1 MPGGLSSVTVIIAV
15 LAALALLALLWGLAR
30 MYRKV
35 GPNEALVVFGFGGT
49 HIVTGGG
56 RVVWPMI
63 QQSQQLSLELMSF
76 DVAPKQDYYTSQGV
90 AVSVEAVA
98 QIKVK
103 SDHESIRTAAEQFLT
118 KADVESEALIKLVME
133 GHLRGIVGQLSV
145 EQIVKEPE
153 MVSEKVRLTC
163 AEDLAKMGL
172 ELVSFT
178 IREVMDK
185 NDYIGNMGKPDT
197 ARIKRDA
204 DVAMAEAERD
214 TAIKRALYMR
224 EAAQAT
230 AQADMETVQ
239 AQTASSTKQ
248 AEAVRDLE
256 VKKAEYAATVS
267 TQKASADKAYDIQ
280 NNIME
285 QQATSERVKIERIQR
300 EEQIKVQEAEIIR
313 REREL
318 TATVLKV
325 AEMEKQK
332 IMQLAEAE
340 RQRLSIE
347 ATGRAEA
354 RRAEAAGE
362 ADAIKA
368 TGHAE
373 AEAIKAKGLAEA
385 EAMNMKAEAFAGY
398 NEAAIIDKFLENLPE
413 LARAISEPL
422 NKVDKITVLSTG
434 NGSGAGTDKVT
445 EDIGKMMVQIPA
457 LFDTLTGVNFQ
468 EFIQRLPQV
477 GGDSNG
483 ERAPVA
489 KRDGNG
495 TSAVVKPA
503 SASPKPAPVSP
514 KPMPVLPKVNPDA
527 PPAGDPPPSAN

>member
-1 MPGGLSSVTVIIAV
+1 MPADLNSITVIIAV
-15 LAALALLALLWGLAR
+15 LAAVALLVLLWGLAR

-63 QQSQQLSLELMSF
+63 QSAQQLSLELMSF

-118 KADVESEALIKLVME
+118 KSAMESEALIKLVME

-230 AQADMETVQ
+230 AQANMETVQ
-239 AQTASSTKQ
+239 AETASSAKQ
-248 AEAVRDLE
+248 AEAIRDLE

-285 QQATSERVKIERIQR
+285 QQAVAERVKVERVQR
-300 EEQIKVQEAEIIR
+300 EEQIKVQEAEILR
-313 REREL
+313 REKEL
-318 TATVLKV
+318 TATVLKT
-325 AEMEKQK
+325 AEMEKQR

-340 RQRLSIE
+340 RQRLAIE

-354 RRAEAAGE
+354 RRMEASGE

-368 TGHAE
+368 TGFAE
-373 AEAIKAKGLAEA
+373 AEAIRARGLAEA
-385 EAMNMKAEAFAGY
+385 EAMNVKAAAFANY
-398 NEAAIIDKFLENLPE
+398 NEAAIIDKFLTNLPE

-422 NKVDKITVLSTG
+422 NKVDRITVLSTG
-434 NGSGAGTDKVT
+434 EGTGTGTDKVT
-445 EDIGKMMVQIPA
+445 ADVGKMIVQIPA
-457 LFDTLTGVNFQ
+457 LFDTLTGINFQ
-468 EFIQRLPQV
+468 EFVKRLPQV
-477 GGDSNG
+477 GA
-483 ERAPVA
+483 APQ
-489 KRDGNG
+489 DGNVPNG
-495 TSAVVKPA
+495 SDNHK
-503 SASPKPAPVSP
+503 KPAP
-514 KPMPVLPKVNPDA
+514 PVEPVETIHA
-527 PPAGDPPPSAN
+527 VDPPSPTA